1 MHKITTA
8 TAALAL
14 GVITAAAVSGASAQA
29 TTHQAAAPTDGSRS
43 HQHLQVLRFIDKVD
57 SNSNTDIDLGVPGPS
72 AGDQQVFR
80 DGLFQNGRRIGTSNG
95 VGEVVTLTATTL
107 TAQVVSTAILPGGNL
122 TSQLAF
128 TEILAD
134 GPPKVLHSAITG
146 GTGTYRNARG
156 ECQAEFINNTDD
168 TKVTCTIILG
178 E

>member
-1 MHKITTA
+1 MHKITAA
-8 TAALAL
+8 TAALTL
-14 GVITAAAVSGASAQA
+14 GVVTTAALMGAAAQA
-29 TTHQAAAPTDGSRS
+29 TTGPAATTDGSRS

-57 SNSNTDIDLGVPGPS
+57 STSNTDIDLGVPGPS

-95 VGEVVTLTATTL
+95 VAEVVARTATTL
-107 TAQVVSTAILPGGNL
+107 TAQVVSTAMLPGGNL

-146 GTGTYRNARG
+146 GTGTYRDARG
-156 ECQAEFINNTDD
+156 ECQGEFINNTDD
-168 TKVTCTIILG
+168 AKVTCTILLG

>member
-1 MHKITTA
+1 MHKITAA

-14 GVITAAAVSGASAQA
+14 GVITVAAVNGASAQA
-29 TTHQAAAPTDGSRS
+29 TTHPAATTDGSRS

-57 SNSNTDIDLGVPGPS
+57 STSNTGIDLGVPGPS

-80 DGLFQNGRRIGTSNG
+80 DGLFQNGHRIGSSDG
-95 VGEVVTLTATTL
+95 VAEVVARTATTL
-107 TAQVVSTAILPGGNL
+107 TAQVVSTASLPGGNL
-122 TSQLAF
+122 MLQMAF

-156 ECQAEFINNTDD
+156 ECQGQFINNTDD
-168 TKVTCTIILG
+168 AQVTCTIILG